1 MFWWLFADVNE
12 DRQGVND
19 SRFKYIS
26 DYVSILIMV
35 FMILAVIVALN
46 MLISMMSYSF
56 ENVMVSYFSGSK
68 WQSGK
73 KALLLF
79 WDRCSYRLGITWFS
93 GGTKGGAVVIDK
105 VSRGDQRKKIHFQL
119 AFNEQ
124 CVCVRVCVYVCV
136 WGGGGGVLKKE
147 YCRAWW
153 EDQVN
158 FIVT

>member
-12 DRQGVND
+12 NRQSVDDR
-19 SRFKYIS
+19 RFDFIS
-26 DYVSILIMV
+26 TYVSILMIV

-56 ENVMVSYFSGSK
+56 ENIMVSYFSGSRR
-68 WQSGK
+68 QSGK

-119 AFNEQ
+119 AVNEQ
-124 CVCVRVCVYVCV
+124 GVCVRVCVYVCV
-136 WGGGGGVLKKE
+136 WGGGGG
-147 YCRAWW
+147 C
-153 EDQVN
+153 
-158 FIVT
+158 

>member
-68 WQSGK
+68 
-73 KALLLF
+73 
-79 WDRCSYRLGITWFS
+79 
-93 GGTKGGAVVIDK
+93 
-105 VSRGDQRKKIHFQL
+105 
-119 AFNEQ
+119 
-124 CVCVRVCVYVCV
+124 
-136 WGGGGGVLKKE
+136 
-147 YCRAWW
+147 
-153 EDQVN
+153 
-158 FIVT
+158 